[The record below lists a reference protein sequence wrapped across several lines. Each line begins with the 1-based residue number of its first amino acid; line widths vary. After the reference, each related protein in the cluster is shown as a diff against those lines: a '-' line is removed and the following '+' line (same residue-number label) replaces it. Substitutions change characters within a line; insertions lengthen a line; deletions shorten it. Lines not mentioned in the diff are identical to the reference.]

1 MFMQKNLIF
10 SGMQPTGA
18 LHLGNYLGALKQWV
32 ELQNRYQSIFCIVD
46 YHAMTIPYR
55 PKDMPKKII
64 ELALDFLSAGLD
76 PAKSIIFVQSHVPEH
91 TELAWIFNTITLIGE
106 LYRMTQFKE
115 KSEQHKQ
122 SVNAGLLTYPI
133 LQAADILLYKANLV
147 PVGEDQVQHVELTR
161 DIARRFNQTFGKTFP
176 EAKPLLT
183 KTARIM
189 SLADPTSKMSKSKS
203 EKHYIALT
211 DSEAIIRQKVRSA
224 VTDTAGDSKAPG
236 VANLFTLLSEFGDNE
251 TIKTLKDEHRRGTLK
266 YSTLKDEVARA
277 IIAHLKPIQEKR
289 KGLKK
294 DKNKIAAILLDGA
307 EQARAIAQK
316 TIVEVR
322 KKVGVR

>member
-1 MFMQKNLIF
+1 MTKNLIF

-32 ELQNRYQSIFCIVD
+32 ELQNRHQSIFCIVD

-55 PKDMPKKII
+55 PKEMPKKII

-91 TELAWIFNTITLIGE
+91 TELAWIFNTITPIGE

-176 EAKPLLT
+176 ETKPLLT

-189 SLADPTSKMSKSKS
+189 SLADPTSKMSKSKG

-211 DSEAIIRQKVRSA
+211 DSEATIKQKVRSA

-236 VANLFTLLSEFGDNE
+236 VANLFTLLAEFGDSD
-251 TIKTLKDEHRRGTLK
+251 TLQTLKDEHKRGALK
-266 YSTLKDEVARA
+266 YSTLKDEVAAA

-289 KGLKK
+289 KDLEK
-294 DKNKIAAILLDGA
+294 DKNKIAAILLTGA
-307 EQARAIAQK
+307 SEARQIARQ
-316 TIVEVR
+316 TMAEVR
-322 KKVGVR
+322 KKIGVR

>member
-1 MFMQKNLIF
+1 MKNLIF

-32 ELQNRYQSIFCIVD
+32 ELQNRHRSIFCIVD

-55 PKDMPKKII
+55 PKEMPKKII

-91 TELAWIFNTITLIGE
+91 TELAWIFNTVTPIGE

-161 DIARRFNQTFGKTFP
+161 DIARRFNQAFGKIFP
-176 EAKPLLT
+176 EPKPLLT

-189 SLADPTSKMSKSKS
+189 SLADPKSKMSKSKG

-211 DSEAIIRQKVRSA
+211 ESPAVIQQKVRSA

-236 VANLFTLLSEFGDNE
+236 VANLFTLLSEFGKSE
-251 TIKTLKDEHRRGTLK
+251 IIQTLKHEHKRGTLK
-266 YSTLKDEVARA
+266 YSALKDEVAAA

-289 KGLKK
+289 KMLAA

-307 EQARAIAQK
+307 EQARTIAQK
-316 TIVEVR
+316 TMAEVR
-322 KKVGVR
+322 EKIGVR

>member
-1 MFMQKNLIF
+1 MQKNLIF

-32 ELQNRYQSIFCIVD
+32 ELQTRHQSIFCIVD

-55 PKDMPKKII
+55 PKEMPKKII

-76 PAKSIIFVQSHVPEH
+76 PQKSIIFVQSHVPEH
-91 TELAWIFNTITLIGE
+91 TELGWIFNTVTPIGE

-161 DIARRFNQTFGKTFP
+161 DIARRFNQTFGKVFP
-176 EAKPLLT
+176 EPKPLLT

-189 SLADPTSKMSKSKS
+189 SLADPTSKMSKSKG

-211 DSEAIIRQKVRSA
+211 DGEAAIKQKVRGA

-236 VANLFTLLSEFGDNE
+236 VANLFTLLSEFSESE
-251 TIKTLKDEHRRGTLK
+251 TVQTLKDEHKRGTLK
-266 YSTLKDEVARA
+266 YSLLKDEVAAA
-277 IIAHLKPIQEKR
+277 IVNHLKPMQEKR
-289 KGLKK
+289 KELQK

-316 TIVEVR
+316 TMAEVR